1 MKIGIILGH
10 AKTGGGGPHV
20 VNGIIKA
27 LNKQND
33 VVTYTFTK
41 HDNGLTTNKSVIPI
55 KFGRLVILQQC
66 NGARVARL
74 ARDCDLLVYP
84 DFLIGIPDTKKP
96 VIIYNH
102 SGYRSHQKNEYHG
115 ILKLR
120 PDPLLFSK
128 PVRPTF
134 QAHFRQAAR
143 SASHSS
149 LWFTSPQ
156 TTSLIRSYFFSGFR
170 YLSPIIR
177 HVLTFRMACST

>member
-1 MKIGIILGH
+1 MFGRKKRQQQHEVPDTSVRVHESGYIMRRGEHMVLAQEVTSPEGSGWLLVTNMEFFFIHYTRGIYLH
-10 AKTGGGGPHV
+10 LEHD
-20 VNGIIKA
+20 IIES
-27 LNKQND
+27 
-33 VVTYTFTK
+33 VK
-41 HDNGLTTNKSVIPI
+41 HDK
-55 KFGRLVILQQC
+55 
-66 NGARVARL
+66 
-74 ARDCDLLVYP
+74 
-84 DFLIGIPDTKKP
+84 
-96 VIIYNH
+96 
-102 SGYRSHQKNEYHG
+102 
-115 ILKLR
+115 R